1 MVYLLT
7 GFGEGVGV
15 GVGAAARV
23 EVAVAD
29 ELTAAAPEVFAGL
42 LHADRPA
49 ASTAVAAKMCRAD
62 FKMFPRVSECVG
74 GAG

>member
-1 MVYLLT
+1 MT
-7 GFGEGVGV
+7 GVGEGVGV
-15 GVGAAARV
+15 GVGAAAGA

-29 ELTAAAPEVFAGL
+29 ELTVAAPEVLAGL
-42 LHADRPA
+42 LQADRPA
-49 ASTAVAAKMCRAD
+49 ASTVVAAKMCRAD